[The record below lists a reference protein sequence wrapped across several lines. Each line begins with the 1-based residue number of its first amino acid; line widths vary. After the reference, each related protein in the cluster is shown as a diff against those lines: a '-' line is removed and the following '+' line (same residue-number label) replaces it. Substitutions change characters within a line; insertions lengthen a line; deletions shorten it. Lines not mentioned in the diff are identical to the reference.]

1 VRQSYRY
8 PPKPIDRPEH
18 ISVLMPT
25 RGRPDGLASVFES
38 FRDTV
43 EHKQLFDVWLYVDDD
58 DVLTLDYIKSEAW
71 KSYGLAINWHVAK
84 RSISMGDMLNQL
96 WQHCSTNPGFYF
108 PFPDDYIVTTQRWD
122 TVLRQA
128 ARSFDDGVMLGFL
141 PDNTARP
148 HQVTFA
154 IPSAGWLNLLG
165 YFLTNR
171 FFYWFDDQWVD
182 EIAQMVGRKVMIP
195 IRLETP
201 GGRGKTPRMRK
212 VPFWAGYFSL
222 TLEDRYQDAI
232 AILAAM
238 CFGDERAF
246 GVAREQALVAAG
258 RLVNIYNNIGEE
270 IYANT
275 ELIYRDFS
283 VETVPTK
290 LVSYL
295 ATELSAVD
303 DLLVKLAECCKRN
316 AYPEII
322 DLADC
327 LARASLQAPGMA
339 FLKAGALAALGCAA
353 EAGASLDACQA
364 AGGDVFDIQSLRT
377 KLQSGAVGSG
387 RSFYAGR
394 SELRMPSWLAIP
406 EPRDILFPTEI
417 PQELFFAIQR
427 VLYQDEIATIL
438 DVGAGEGAGSTRAL
452 ATTLDDRDRS
462 IYCVEP
468 DAAKCELI
476 SQRYGGRVQVYCGSS
491 VTLDQYMDESELT
504 AFYREQASILNYY
517 PLDTV
522 LGWRRDELADLKAS
536 GTAVSRIEEIRRIHG
551 ITHFDMAI
559 LDGSMF
565 AGRADLA
572 AVYGARYLVI
582 NHVRSAKNCTNMLR
596 LYADPRYQMVELN
609 HKTGCGYAVFR
620 RNQEVRQ

>member
-1 VRQSYRY
+1 MRQSYRY

-38 FRDTV
+38 FRETV
-43 EHKQLFDVWLYVDDD
+43 EHKQLFDIWLYVDDD
-58 DVLTLDYIKSEAW
+58 DALTLDYIKSEAW
-71 KSYGLAINWHVAK
+71 KAYGLAINWHVAK
-84 RSISMGDMLNQL
+84 RSTSMGDMLNQL

-108 PFPDDYIVTTQRWD
+108 PFPDDYIVVTQHWD
-122 TVLRQA
+122 SVLRQA
-128 ARSFDDGVMLGFL
+128 TSSFEDGVMLGFL

-148 HQVTFA
+148 HQVTFP
-154 IPSAGWLNLLG
+154 IPSSGWLNVLG
-165 YFLTNR
+165 YFTTNR

-182 EIAQMVGRKVMIP
+182 EIGQMVGRKVMIP
-195 IRLETP
+195 IRVENP
-201 GGRGKTPRMRK
+201 AGRGKTPRMRK
-212 VPFWAGYFSL
+212 VPFWAAYFSL
-222 TLEDRYQDAI
+222 TLEDRYQDALT
-232 AILAAM
+232 ILAAIHRD
-238 CFGDERAF
+238 DERALAI
-246 GVAREQALVAAG
+246 ARDQALAAAG

-275 ELIYRDFS
+275 ELIYRDFN
-283 VETVPTK
+283 VETVPAK
-290 LVSYL
+290 LASYL

-303 DLLVKLAECCKRN
+303 DLLVKLAQCCTQR

-327 LARASLQAPGMA
+327 MARASFQSPGVA

-377 KLQSGAVGSG
+377 KLQNGVAGSA
-387 RSFYAGR
+387 RSFYVGR
-394 SELRMPSWLAIP
+394 SELRLPSWLNMA
-406 EPRDILFPTEI
+406 EPRDILFPAEI
-417 PQELFFAIQR
+417 PQELFYAIQR

-438 DVGAGEGAGSTRAL
+438 DVGAGEGAGSTRAV
-452 ATTLDDRDRS
+452 ATTLDGRKRS
-462 IYCVEP
+462 IFCVEP
-468 DAAKCELI
+468 DAGKCALI
-476 SQRYGGRVQVYCGSS
+476 RQRYGERVQVYCGSS
-491 VTLDQYMDESELT
+491 VALDQYMSESELT
-504 AFYREQASILNYY
+504 SFYREQASILNYY

-522 LGWRRDELADLKAS
+522 FRWRRDELAKLKAS
-536 GTAVSRIEEIRRIHG
+536 GVAVSRIEEIRRIHG
-551 ITHFDMAI
+551 IAVFDMAI

-565 AGRADLA
+565 AGRADME

-582 NHVRSAKNCTNMLR
+582 NHVRSVKNCTNMLR
-596 LYADPRYQMVELN
+596 LYADPGYEMVELN

-620 RNQEVRQ
+620 RKPKAGQ